1 MDIQIFQYKESD
13 LGAIRIILNEYLSF
27 IAKELIRPPWN
38 FNLDVE
44 HEVNFTMNNLDKFAE
59 PDGRLLLVEV
69 DGEIA
74 GTISLRK
81 IREDAGEIKRMYV
94 KPKFRGKKLGNL
106 MVEKVICI
114 SEENRISKLFL
125 DTSLFMSSAVSLYK
139 KFGFKETD
147 SYPECIVSKELWDNW
162 IFMMKE
168 F

>member
-1 MDIQIFQYKESD
+1 MDIQIFQYKESH
-13 LGAIRIILNEYLSF
+13 LGEIRIILNEYLSF
-27 IAKELIRPPWN
+27 IAKELIRQPLN
-38 FNLDVE
+38 FNPDVE

-81 IREDAGEIKRMYV
+81 IRENAGEIKRMYV

-106 MVEKVICI
+106 LIEEVIEV
-114 SEENRISKLFL
+114 SQGNDYSRLYL
-125 DTSLFMSSAVSLYK
+125 DTAHFMSSAISLYK
-139 KFGFKETD
+139 KFGFKETT
-147 SYPECIVSKELWDNW
+147 SYPESVLPKGLLKTM

-168 F
+168 L

>member
-1 MDIQIFQYKESD
+1 MDIQIFQYKESN
-13 LGAIRIILNEYLSF
+13 LEEIRIILNEYLSF

-38 FNLDVE
+38 FTLDVE
-44 HEVNFTMNNLDKFAE
+44 YAVNFTMNNLDKFAE

-69 DGEIA
+69 DSEIV

-106 MVEKVICI
+106 MVEKVISI
-114 SEENRISKLFL
+114 SEENGFSKLFL
-125 DTSLFMSSAVSLYK
+125 DTSSFMSSAVSLYK
-139 KFGFKETD
+139 KYGFKEID
-147 SYPECIVSKELWDNW
+147 SYTECIVSKELWDNW

-168 F
+168 L

>member
-1 MDIQIFQYKESD
+1 MDIQIFQYKESH
-13 LGAIRIILNEYLSF
+13 LEEIRIILNEYLSF

-38 FNLDVE
+38 YNLDVE
-44 HEVNFTMNNLDKFAE
+44 YAVNFTMNNLDKFAE

-74 GTISLRK
+74 GTISFRK

-106 MVEKVICI
+106 MIENVTSI
-114 SEENRISKLFL
+114 SEENGFSKLFL
-125 DTSLFMSSAVSLYK
+125 DTAIFMSSAVSLYK
-139 KFGFKETD
+139 KYGFKEIN
-147 SYPECIVSKELWDNW
+147 SYPECIVAKELWDKW

-168 F
+168 L

>member
-1 MDIQIFQYKESD
+1 MDMQIFQYKESH
-13 LGAIRIILNEYLSF
+13 LGEIRIILNEYLSF
-27 IAKELIRPPWN
+27 IAKELTRPPWN

-59 PDGRLLLVEV
+59 PDGRLLLVKV

-94 KPKFRGKKLGNL
+94 KPKFRGEKLGNL
-106 MVEKVICI
+106 MVEKVISI
-114 SEENRISKLFL
+114 SEENGFSKLFL
-125 DTSLFMSSAVSLYK
+125 DTAIFMSSAVSLYK
-139 KFGFKETD
+139 KFGFKEID

-168 F
+168 L

>member
-13 LGAIRIILNEYLSF
+13 LGAIKLILTEYMTF
-27 IAKELIRPPWN
+27 IANEMIKPPWN

-44 HEVNFTMNNLDKFAE
+44 YGVDFTMNNLDKFAE

-106 MVEKVICI
+106 MVEKVISI
-114 SEENRISKLFL
+114 SEENGFSKLFL

-139 KFGFKETD
+139 KYGFKEID

-168 F
+168 L

>member
-1 MDIQIFQYKESD
+1 MDIQIFQCKESHI
-13 LGAIRIILNEYLSF
+13 GEIRIILNEYLSF
-27 IAKELIRPPWN
+27 IAKELTRPPWN

-106 MVEKVICI
+106 MVEKVISI
-114 SEENRISKLFL
+114 SEENGFSKLFL
-125 DTSLFMSSAVSLYK
+125 DTSLFISSAVSLYK

-147 SYPECIVSKELWDNW
+147 SYPECIVPKEL
-162 IFMMKE
+162 
-168 F
+168 

>member
-1 MDIQIFQYKESD
+1 MQIFQYKESH
-13 LGAIRIILNEYLSF
+13 LGEIRIILNEYLSF
-27 IAKELIRPPWN
+27 IAKELTRPPWN

-81 IREDAGEIKRMYV
+81 IRRDCGEIKRMYI
-94 KPKFRGKKLGNL
+94 KPEFRGKKLGNL
-106 MVEKVICI
+106 MIEKVISI
-114 SEENRISKLFL
+114 SEENGFSKLFL

-147 SYPECIVSKELWDNW
+147 SYTECIVPKELWGKW

-168 F
+168 L